1 MKCVVTGGAGFIGS
15 HIVDELVRR
24 GEEVAVVDNLVTGN
38 MDNLKQAQAS
48 DRIRFV
54 KGDIKDLRLLKKEFK
69 KTDFVFHHAALIS
82 VVESM
87 DKPEEY
93 ELNNVQGTRN
103 VLEAARINGV
113 KRVMFSSSGAVYGH
127 QPIPFTEQ
135 TPTELLS
142 NYAKNKFEGEK
153 LCKEYYDKYGF
164 KTIVF
169 RYANA
174 FGPRQDPKSDYAGVI
189 SIFIKKLLR
198 GEIPNI
204 YGDGEQTRDFVYVK
218 NIVEANMLAC
228 KSESG
233 FGEPINIGSGKE
245 TSVNELYMTI
255 SKILGNKAKP
265 NYEPARGG
273 EARKALFDI
282 SKAERV
288 LGFKCKYDLMT
299 GTRDTVEWFRQKKE

>member
-103 VLEAARINGV
+103 VLEAARLNGV
-113 KRVMFSSSGAVYGH
+113 KRVMFSSSGAVY
-127 QPIPFTEQ
+127 
-135 TPTELLS
+135 
-142 NYAKNKFEGEK
+142 
-153 LCKEYYDKYGF
+153 
-164 KTIVF
+164 
-169 RYANA
+169 
-174 FGPRQDPKSDYAGVI
+174 
-189 SIFIKKLLR
+189 
-198 GEIPNI
+198 
-204 YGDGEQTRDFVYVK
+204 VK
-218 NIVEANMLAC
+218 NIVEAHMLAC

-288 LGFKCKYDLMT
+288 LGYKCKYDLMT
-299 GTRDTVEWFRQKKE
+299 GIRDTVEWFRQKKEEKSL